1 MFLQRA
7 FNDGY
12 ALGLLRDDDSH
23 TYFTTFEDKPIPAGT
38 YTVRLMPAEA
48 NPTHGECWEVQDVP
62 GRTDILFHAG
72 NDASDSDGCILVGE
86 GVFGATITGSRAGL
100 RRLKRFLAKL
110 TTFTLTIADPAP
122 SPRV

>member
-7 FNDGY
+7 FNDGC
-12 ALGLLRDDDSH
+12 ALGLRRDDDSR
-23 TYFTTFEDKPIPAGT
+23 TYFTTFENKPIPAGT

-48 NPTHGECWEVQDVP
+48 NPAHGECWEVQNVP

-72 NDASDSDGCILVGE
+72 NNAADSDGCILVGE
-86 GVFGATITGSRAGL
+86 GVFGATITGSRAAL
-100 RRLKRFLAKL
+100 RRLPPSFSKL

>member
-1 MFLQRA
+1 MYLQRA
-7 FNDGY
+7 FNSGY
-12 ALGLLRDDDSH
+12 AIGLLRDDDSR

-48 NPTHGECWEVQDVP
+48 NPAHGVCWEVQDVP

-72 NDASDSDGCILVGE
+72 NDADDSDGCILVGE
-86 GVFGATITGSRAGL
+86 GVFGAAITGSRVAL
-100 RRLKRFLAKL
+100 WRFHRYLTKL

-122 SPRV
+122 RSYP